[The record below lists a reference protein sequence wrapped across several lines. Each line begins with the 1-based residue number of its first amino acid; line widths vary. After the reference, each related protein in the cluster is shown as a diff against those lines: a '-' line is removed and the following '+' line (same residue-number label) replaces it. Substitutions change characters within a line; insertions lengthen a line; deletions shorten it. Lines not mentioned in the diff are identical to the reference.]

1 MLLFLDLAKII
12 KLKFLNRL
20 LVVFLIEIFKLINI
34 PFLRG
39 KENQSERKG
48 FLLLLASNV
57 TGRFQVGI
65 IWEP

>member
-1 MLLFLDLAKII
+1 M
-12 KLKFLNRL
+12 
-20 LVVFLIEIFKLINI
+20 FLIEIFKLIKI

-39 KENQSERKG
+39 KENQSERKA